1 MKIVLLVGI
10 SFFAIGISSWAQQ
23 KALSKPSV
31 AVLLARLE
39 EIPEVRPEYVPGA
52 NSTDKRCIESAPIHR
67 ARAGALPQRASRY
80 KPKTSAYNIWL
91 LQQSTIGCG

>member
-39 EIPEVRPEYVPGA
+39 EIPE
-52 NSTDKRCIESAPIHR
+52 APPNTCQAPTQLINVVSK
-67 ARAGALPQRASRY
+67 ARQYTVLVHGALPQRASD
-80 KPKTSAYNIWL
+80 TSLRL
-91 LQQSTIGCG
+91 LLTISGCFSRAQ

>member
-39 EIPEVRPEYVPGA
+39 EIPEARPEYVPGA
-52 NSTDKRCIESAPIHR
+52 NSTPSDKRCIESAPIHR
-67 ARAGALPQRASRY
+67 ARAGALPQCASDTTLRLLLTISGCFSRA
-80 KPKTSAYNIWL
+80 
-91 LQQSTIGCG
+91 Q